1 MNLKETLENDLHE
14 AMRRKDELTR
24 DTLRIALSSIKL
36 AEVESRK
43 ALDDAGVLSILQKEV
58 KIRKETVGELQNT
71 GRSDLVEKAKQ
82 EYEIL
87 SKYLPVQLSDEE
99 IEQFAHEVIAQLS
112 ASNLS
117 DMGKVMGFL
126 VPKLSGKAAPERISK
141 IVKNLLLNQ

>member
-58 KIRKETVGELQNT
+58 KIRKETVGEPQNT

-87 SKYLPVQLSDEE
+87 S
-99 IEQFAHEVIAQLS
+99 
-112 ASNLS
+112 N
-117 DMGKVMGFL
+117 
-126 VPKLSGKAAPERISK
+126 
-141 IVKNLLLNQ
+141 

>member
-82 EYEIL
+82 EYE
-87 SKYLPVQLSDEE
+87 
-99 IEQFAHEVIAQLS
+99 
-112 ASNLS
+112 SNQA
-117 DMGKVMGFL
+117 KKK
-126 VPKLSGKAAPERISK
+126 KLE
-141 IVKNLLLNQ
+141 LLLNI